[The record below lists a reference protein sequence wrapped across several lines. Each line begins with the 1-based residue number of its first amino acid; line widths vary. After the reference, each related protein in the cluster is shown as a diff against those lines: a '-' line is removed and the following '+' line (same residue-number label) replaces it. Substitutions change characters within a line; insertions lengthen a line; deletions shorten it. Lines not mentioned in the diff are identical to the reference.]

1 MATADSLTAPFF
13 DNPQY
18 SDIIIKFGE
27 HQIRAHKIIL
37 AQQSGYF
44 ATAFFS
50 RFQVTTFDTTSDAQL
65 TLSGCIKPCHR
76 LG

>member
-1 MATADSLTAPFF
+1 L
-13 DNPQY
+13 Y

-27 HQIRAHKIIL
+27 HQIRAHKVIL

-50 RFQVTTFDTTSDAQL
+50 RFQVISRCLHNQCLTDAIRSPRVPSSIWV
-65 TLSGCIKPCHR
+65 TRTIPS
-76 LG
+76 